1 MRSLMESM
9 EWQKRVSDALGDAF
23 FFLIW
28 SKIKKKLGDARQ
40 KLIHIGAPSYHPL
53 FGTMLFRWWWW
64 WWWKFNIF
72 WIADNDFDDIGSFW
86 GKVIV
91 HNIRKRVRIIFP
103 KWISIQCI
111 LNHIRSNQ
119 TKCDQILDRMCNIC
133 QGLNFNLWNS
143 LLIPAQLY
151 ICCIYCITY

>member
-1 MRSLMESM
+1 MTALKWTFKSNKGEIYKLEKLESM
-9 EWQKRVSDALGDAF
+9 EWQKQGSDA
-23 FFLIW
+23 
-28 SKIKKKLGDARQ
+28 LGDARQ
-40 KLIHIGAPSYHPL
+40 KLIHIRAP
-53 FGTMLFRWWWW
+53 
-64 WWWKFNIF
+64 
-72 WIADNDFDDIGSFW
+72 
-86 GKVIV
+86 IV
-91 HNIRKRVRIIFP
+91 HYSEPYYSDGGGDDDSEMMMMVILTTWFMLMMMQTARASCIIRKHVRIIFP

-151 ICCIYCITY
+151 ICCIYCINY